1 MHTYVRN
8 KKGTMVITKIQY
20 IMKSVKILSVAALLF
35 VSLAVSADALP
46 GFRYEDASKFRIINK
61 GWDNTS
67 EPYTRLPQAYM
78 DSCRKDQKWLYD
90 HSSGIAVRF
99 ATDSKRIAAQWNL
112 KNNFHMQH
120 MAMTGIKGT
129 DLYRL
134 NEETGKWEYV
144 NTARPQEKNFKADSI
159 QSKLYV
165 DHMDGQMHEY
175 MIYLPLYDGINW
187 LQIGVDSAAQL
198 IQPQVDNPRSMGKIV
213 VYGTSIQQGGCAS
226 RTGMVPTAMIQRDFN
241 LECVNLATSGQARM
255 DFYIAE
261 AMASIEDAICYVL
274 DPVPNCTKDRC
285 DTATYDFVKIL
296 RTLRPEV
303 PIIMVDGLMYP
314 YTRHDSYHA
323 EYLPQK
329 NECFRRGFD
338 EHVAENA
345 KGMYYMTHEGQ
356 TGPDMEGTVDGIH
369 LTDYGFRAYADLLE
383 IHLKEALDN
392 TDVDYDVEP
401 AYNIVR
407 KKTWWERFLDLF

>member
-1 MHTYVRN
+1 
-8 KKGTMVITKIQY
+8 MVITKIQY
-20 IMKSVKILSVAALLF
+20 IMKSVKILSVAALLL

-134 NEETGKWEYV
+134 NEVTGKWEYV

-165 DHMDGQMHEY
+165 DYMDGEMHEY

-383 IHLKEALDN
+383 IHLKEALDD

>member
-1 MHTYVRN
+1 MRAYTYVRHY
-8 KKGTMVITKIQY
+8 KSKHYKS
-20 IMKSVKILSVAALLF
+20 MKHLNFWMLLIALSAT
-35 VSLAVSADALP
+35 LAVSADPLD
-46 GFRYEDASKFRIINK
+46 GFRYEDATNFRIINK
-61 GWDNTS
+61 GWENTS

-78 DSCRKDQKWLYD
+78 DSCRKDQQWLYD

-99 ATDSKRIAAQWNL
+99 ASNSKRIAAQWNL

-129 DLYRL
+129 DLYTL
-134 NEETGKWEYV
+134 NQQTGKWEYV

-165 DHMDGQMHEY
+165 ENLDGEMREY

-187 LQIGVDSAAQL
+187 LQIGVDSTAEL

-213 VYGTSIQQGGCAS
+213 LYGTSIQQGGCAS
-226 RTGMVPTAMIQRDFN
+226 RTGMVPSAMIQRDFN
-241 LECVNLATSGQARM
+241 LECVNIATSGQARM

-261 AMASIEDAICYVL
+261 AMASIEDAICYVI

-285 DTATYDFVKIL
+285 DTATYDFIKIL

-303 PIIMVDGLMYP
+303 PIVMVEGLMYP

-338 EHVAENA
+338 EHVAENP

-356 TGPDMEGTVDGIH
+356 TGPDMEGTVDGVH

-383 IHLKEALDN
+383 IHIKEALDDTN
-392 TDVDYDVEP
+392 VDYDVEP
-401 AYNIVR
+401 AYNVVR
-407 KKTWWERFLDLF
+407 KKTFWERLKDLF

>member
-1 MHTYVRN
+1 
-8 KKGTMVITKIQY
+8 MVITKIQY
-20 IMKSVKILSVAALLF
+20 IMKSVKILSVAALLL

-134 NEETGKWEYV
+134 NEVTGKWEYV

-165 DHMDGQMHEY
+165 DYMDGEMHEY

-383 IHLKEALDN
+383 IHIKEALDD

>member
-1 MHTYVRN
+1 
-8 KKGTMVITKIQY
+8 MVITKIQY
-20 IMKSVKILSVAALLF
+20 IMKSVKILSVAALLL

-165 DHMDGQMHEY
+165 DYMDGEMHEY
-175 MIYLPLYDGINW
+175 LIYLPLYDGFNW

-383 IHLKEALDN
+383 IHLKEALDD